1 MSVERI
7 MANDGDFDEKICII
21 RDIYERH
28 QPKCEKCPLRAV
40 CGDRSLTEEQIDRV
54 VARLNKL
61 MYRRDYWEE
70 NEELYE

>member
-1 MSVERI
+1 MRE
-7 MANDGDFDEKICII
+7 
-21 RDIYERH
+21 
-28 QPKCEKCPLRAV
+28 CPLRAV